1 MTYGSSYE
9 GRDLFAIEIGT
20 GSRYISIDCG
30 IHAREW
36 ISPAYCQWFINEAIN
51 GQFVQVSTIH
61 STERSLGG
69 SGTHLSDE
77 RLICIISVH
86 K

>member
-1 MTYGSSYE
+1 MNVPLPIFLVTYGSSYE

-61 STERSLGG
+61 SLGPFRNTNG
-69 SGTHLSDE
+69 QSTD
-77 RLICIISVH
+77 
-86 K
+86 

>member
-1 MTYGSSYE
+1 MLSSSVFSVTYGTSYE
-9 GRDLFAIEIGT
+9 GRDLYAIEIGT

-51 GQFVQVSTIH
+51 GQFVQVSPNRP
-61 STERSLGG
+61 ST
-69 SGTHLSDE
+69 D
-77 RLICIISVH
+77 RLLLRKRKIILI
-86 K
+86 